1 MTDVQTTDIKQIM
14 VLPDPEISEKKRARW
29 YNTKVQDGSS
39 SAIWFAM
46 FLLCGCVAAILQ
58 LDSMSHGVPPNFMVL
73 AGLVGC
79 GIVSFLLFLIFLVR
93 DLKKLR
99 CESRIWE
106 ADRAERED
114 YEDLRARIRRFNA
127 RLRALKEIAA
137 NVTEEK
143 RPGPDV
149 VATCTA
155 DHQELTMLLR
165 PYADAVRE
173 EKVLNAQRTI
183 ADNDDPRFR
192 ATSDVTVAAYVAQLR
207 LADEDTGTA
216 VEPLPEEDES
226 EPTAARVGGA

>member
-29 YNTKVQDGSS
+29 YNTKVQDRSS
-39 SAIWFAM
+39 SAFWFAM
-46 FLLCGCVAAILQ
+46 FLLCGCVAAMLQ
-58 LDSMSHGVPPNFMVL
+58 LESRGVPPNFMVH
-73 AGLVGC
+73 ACLVGC
-79 GIVSFLLFLIFLVR
+79 AIVSFLLFLIFLVR
-93 DLKKLR
+93 DLKKLL

-127 RLRALKEIAA
+127 RLRALNEIAA

-173 EKVLNAQRTI
+173 EKILNAQRTI
-183 ADNDDPRFR
+183 ADNDDPHYR
-192 ATSDVTVAAYVAQLR
+192 ATSDITVAAYVAQLR

-216 VEPLPEEDES
+216 VEPLEEDEP
-226 EPTAARVGGA
+226 EPTATRVGGA